1 MVAMPRPPW
10 RRDRVR
16 GQTIAQTSLQLA
28 RYREN
33 DTATAAIARP
43 SIQWARY
50 RVNDIA
56 TAAIPPPSLLL
67 PRYRENDAATFAICG
82 KYRRSC
88 GGMHVVVSLVLR
100 EATTEIASN
109 VNDAL

>member
-1 MVAMPRPPW
+1 MKVKDEDLNDVSIRGVHNALHLEKLMVAMPRPPW

-16 GQTIAQTSLQLA
+16 GKTIAQTSLQLA

-67 PRYRENDAATFAICG
+67 PRYRGKDTATV
-82 KYRRSC
+82 
-88 GGMHVVVSLVLR
+88 H
-100 EATTEIASN
+100 
-109 VNDAL
+109 